1 MEKTRTLREFNYR
14 TSMGLGKQTLG
25 GHKLILVHTKS
36 QGKGAVS
43 PQETE
48 SDLPVSVQESL
59 VEGWVDSLTPGQTTE
74 MEHSPAHQ
82 QKIAL
87 KIY

>member
-1 MEKTRTLREFNYR
+1 
-14 TSMGLGKQTLG
+14 MGLGKQTLG

-48 SDLPVSVQESL
+48 SDLPASVQESL
-59 VEGWVDSLTPGQTTE
+59 VEEGWVNSLTSGQTTE

-82 QKIAL
+82 QKVAL